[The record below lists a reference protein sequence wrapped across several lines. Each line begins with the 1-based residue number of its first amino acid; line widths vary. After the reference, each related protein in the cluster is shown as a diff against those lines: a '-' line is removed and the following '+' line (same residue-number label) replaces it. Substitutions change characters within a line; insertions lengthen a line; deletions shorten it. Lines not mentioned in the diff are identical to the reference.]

1 LLTGC
6 DYDPSLCE
14 QGPSW
19 TGSAVVIIA
28 VVLGLAIAWEVGKS
42 IWENYR
48 ERSKNRYPD
57 SWLD

>member
-1 LLTGC
+1 MLTGC
-6 DYDPSLCE
+6 DYDPSFCE

-19 TGSAVVIIA
+19 TGGAVLIIVVVI
-28 VVLGLAIAWEVGKS
+28 GLAIAWEVAKS
-42 IWENYR
+42 LWEHHR